1 MDEGRTAKALEYLRQ
16 ADEYFSKH
24 EDQEYG
30 DRIRT
35 LDVMGRA
42 LALQKRQHT
51 RISIILS
58 ILSLALLALLLISRR
73 NARLGKANKAADEAL
88 AEALDLHAEIPA
100 QAARPELS
108 EGEAEIL
115 PMIAAGL
122 TSKEIAAKLF
132 LTEQT
137 IKWRRQRLIAK
148 LDARNTA
155 EMLSKAR
162 ELGLL

>member
-1 MDEGRTAKALEYLRQ
+1 M
-16 ADEYFSKH
+16 
-24 EDQEYG
+24 
-30 DRIRT
+30 
-35 LDVMGRA
+35 
-42 LALQKRQHT
+42 
-51 RISIILS
+51 
-58 ILSLALLALLLISRR
+58 LALLLVSRR
-73 NARLGKANKAADEAL
+73 NVRLGKANKAADEAL
-88 AEALDLHAEIPA
+88 TEALELHAETPR
-100 QAARPELS
+100 QTERPELS

-122 TSKEIAAKLF
+122 TSKEIAARLF

-162 ELGLL
+162 DRGLL